1 MTGSN
6 PARYRVL
13 LTDYAWADVELE
25 RRILTEAGAELI
37 VAPSGDEET
46 LTTLAA
52 RHDVDA
58 ILTCWATVT
67 ARVIA
72 AAPRCGHVARMG
84 IGLDNIDVPYCT
96 ARGIPVTNVP
106 DYCLTEVAEHTLALI
121 LAVGRKVAWYHAAT
135 KAGRYQLQDGAT
147 LRRLAGQTVGI
158 VGFGAIG
165 RQVAA
170 KAAALGFRLLA
181 ATRRPPDVGGVEFVT
196 LDELLAH
203 SDYVTLHVPHTHETH
218 HLLGSAQFARFRPT
232 AYLINTARGG
242 LVDHAALAEALAA
255 GQLAGAALD
264 VQSPE
269 PPDLTQPPYNDPRV
283 IVTPHAA
290 FVSAESL
297 VELRQRAARQ
307 VADRLV
313 GGWPPHVVNLS
324 SAPTTK

>member
-6 PARYRVL
+6 VTRYRVL

-25 RRILTEAGAELI
+25 RQILSEAGAELI
-37 VAPSGDEET
+37 VAPAADEET
-46 LTTLAA
+46 LTALAA

-58 ILTCWATVT
+58 ILTCWAKVT
-67 ARVIA
+67 PRVLA

-96 ARGIPVTNVP
+96 SRGIPVTNVP

-121 LAVGRKVAWYHAAT
+121 LALGRKIAWYHAAT
-135 KAGRYQLQDGAT
+135 KAGRYRLQDGAP

-158 VGFGAIG
+158 VGLGAIG

-170 KAAALGFRLLA
+170 KAAAVGFRVLA
-181 ATRRPPDVGGVEFVT
+181 ATRRPLDVGGVEFAP
-196 LDELLAH
+196 LDELLAE
-203 SDYVTLHVPHTHETH
+203 SDYVTLHVPYTPDTH
-218 HLLGSAQFARFRPT
+218 HLIGSAQFAQFRPT

-242 LVDHAALAEALAA
+242 LVDHAALAEALAT
-255 GQLAGAALD
+255 GKLAGAALD

-269 PPDLTQPPYNDPRV
+269 PPDLTQPPYDDPRV

-290 FVSAESL
+290 FVSTESL
-297 VELRQRAARQ
+297 VELRQRATRQ
-307 VADRLV
+307 VAARLA

-324 SAPTTK
+324 STPIAK